1 MLKASKTQAEK
12 ETMNAEAIVSRLN
25 KDLTKQK
32 NLTEVK
38 QEGFGERYGNV
49 KYKLEVAA
57 VCQKFGN
64 NNTIKKDCGDR
75 IGWIK
80 KSVWRIW

>member
-1 MLKASKTQAEK
+1 MLTASKTQAEK

-38 QEGFGERYGNV
+38 QEGFGERYYGNV
-49 KYKLEVAA
+49 KYKSEVAA
-57 VCQKFGN
+57 VRFGN

-80 KSVWRIW
+80 KSVWRI

>member
-38 QEGFGERYGNV
+38 QEGFGERYYGNV
-49 KYKLEVAA
+49 KYKSEVAA
-57 VCQKFGN
+57 VRQKFGN

-80 KSVWRIW
+80 KSVWRI